1 MVWDG
6 KETDHFLSFFSP
18 FLFLFHHSHS
28 SLFISYLVFILS
40 FILPLTHLFPYIPS
54 NPSLLI
60 QHLEL
65 GYNTKYEK
73 SLCWHSVLYGHI

>member
-1 MVWDG
+1 MER
-6 KETDHFLSFFSP
+6 KQIIFFLSFHPSFPSSII
-18 FLFLFHHSHS
+18 SHS
-28 SLFISYLVFILS
+28 SIFISCLAFVLS